1 LKGGWERER
10 EESEDRR
17 GRAGEREES
26 KDGRE
31 RERERFM
38 NSCLPGV
45 VIHTHTHTHTQ
56 HTHTHKYTHK
66 HTHTHN
72 MQDVCVSLL
81 GISLPKNPKP

>member
-1 LKGGWERER
+1 MKGGWERER

-45 VIHTHTHTHTQ
+45 VIHTHTHTHTT
-56 HTHTHKYTHK
+56 HTHTQIHTQTHA
-66 HTHTHN
+66 HS
-72 MQDVCVSLL
+72 QYARRVCLSPGDLDA
-81 GISLPKNPKP
+81 

>member
-1 LKGGWERER
+1 MNGGWERER

-45 VIHTHTHTHTQ
+45 VIHTHTHTHTT
-56 HTHTHKYTHK
+56 HTHTQIHTQTHA
-66 HTHTHN
+66 HS
-72 MQDVCVSLL
+72 QYARRVCLSPGDLVA
-81 GISLPKNPKP
+81 